1 LSPSAS
7 TPICFKG
14 FPYQFICRDYEYTGG
29 LRIGDINNSKI
40 PTAPCLSDSNSR
52 VFLAWP
58 VFAGFVEYVL
68 YLIFPYPMSVNV
80 RKPGFFINIKANLH

>member
-40 PTAPCLSDSNSR
+40 SPAPCLSDSNSR

-58 VFAGFVEYVL
+58 VLAGFVEYVL
-68 YLIFPYPMSVNV
+68 DLIFPHLMSVNV